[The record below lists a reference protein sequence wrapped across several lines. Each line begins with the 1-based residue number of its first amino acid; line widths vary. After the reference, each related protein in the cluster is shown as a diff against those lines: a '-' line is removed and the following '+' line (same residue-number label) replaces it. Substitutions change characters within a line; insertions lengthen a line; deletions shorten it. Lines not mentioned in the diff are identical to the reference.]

1 MRHHDGGGARAMS
14 LITRTKG
21 HVRMEWAA
29 LQELEKMVGKL
40 TFTALKLAPGVE
52 RRDSLILIGS
62 FRNRIAAMKRVRVRR
77 SAHRIQL
84 QEKSLATAPPVSLAL
99 VRRTQDA
106 NSVTSPTAV

>member
-1 MRHHDGGGARAMS
+1 MS
-14 LITRTKG
+14 LAPRTEEQL
-21 HVRMEWAA
+21 RMDWAE
-29 LQELEKMVGKL
+29 LHQLEKMVGKL
-40 TFTALKLAPGVE
+40 TFTALKLSPGVE

-62 FRNRIAAMKRVRVRR
+62 FRNRIAAMKRVRVRG